1 MAILIISSDIPE
13 LVSLCTRILVI
24 HEGSMMGNIAAADA
38 SENLLL
44 QMATGYGDIAVS
56 NSQQTSGAAK

>member
-1 MAILIISSDIPE
+1 
-13 LVSLCTRILVI
+13 
-24 HEGSMMGNIAAADA
+24 MMGNIAAADA